1 MSIDRR
7 GFMMAGAALAAS
19 AGLAGC
25 AATPAQPAPAR
36 RIPGVSTFR
45 LGSWSVTSISD
56 GHFERPLAEG
66 FVRNAKLAQ
75 VQAALEDAGLPT
87 DRVTIPLNCFL
98 VDTGPRKVL
107 IDTGTG
113 SFGAPTSGRLMAH
126 MGAAGIDPASIDT
139 VLISHFHGDHING
152 LRDREGRAVFPNARV
167 MVPAPEWDWWMDDRR
182 MNAQPVDQRG
192 GFAAA
197 RRVFGPM
204 ASTVERFEPGRELLP
219 GIVSMPAYG
228 HTAGHT
234 MFMLSSGGQRMLYWG
249 DLTNIAALFVRNPD
263 WQVSFDMD
271 PEAAR
276 RTRRRVMEMA
286 LAENVTVAGFHLE
299 NGGVGRLARQGSGY
313 RFTPLAA

>member
-1 MSIDRR
+1 
-7 GFMMAGAALAAS
+7 MAGAALAAG

-25 AATPAQPAPAR
+25 ATSPAPSAAAR

-45 LGSWSVTSISD
+45 LGSWSVTSITD
-56 GHFERPLAEG
+56 GHFERPLAED
-66 FVRNAKLAQ
+66 FVRNATLAQ
-75 VQAALEDAGLPT
+75 VQAALKDASLPT
-87 DRVTIPLNCFL
+87 DRITIPLNVFL

-107 IDTGTG
+107 IDAGTG
-113 SFGAPTSGRLMAH
+113 SFGAPTSGRLLSNL
-126 MGAAGIDPASIDT
+126 GAAGIDPASIDT

-167 MVPAPEWDWWMDDRR
+167 MVPAPEWNWWMDDRR
-182 MNAQPVDQRG
+182 MNALPVDQRG
-192 GFAAA
+192 GFMAA
-197 RRVFGPM
+197 RRVFGPI

-234 MFMLSSGGQRMLYWG
+234 MFMLNSGGQRLLYWA

-271 PEAAR
+271 PVAAR
-276 RTRRRVMEMA
+276 QSRRRVMEMA
-286 LAENVTVAGFHLE
+286 LKENLTVAGFHLPE
-299 NGGVGRLARQGSGY
+299 GGVGRLTRRGTGY
-313 RFTPLAA
+313 DFLPLAA